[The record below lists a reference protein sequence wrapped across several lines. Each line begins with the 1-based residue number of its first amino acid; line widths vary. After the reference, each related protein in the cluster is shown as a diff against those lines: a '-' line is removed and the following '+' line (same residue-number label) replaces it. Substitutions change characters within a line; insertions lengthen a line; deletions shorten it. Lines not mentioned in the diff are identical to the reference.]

1 MANTIATA
9 TLFQTEL
16 DKAAVQGALTGWMES
31 NAGQVKYSGG
41 KEVKIPKLKLQ
52 GMTDYSKATGYNE
65 GDIVYEYETRIMT
78 QDRGRKFSI
87 DAMDVDESGFVLTAG
102 TIMGEFQREYVI
114 PEIDAYRLSKIATTV
129 IASPT
134 NAAFSY
140 TPAEADV
147 IKKIKAGI
155 KVIREN
161 GYNGELIIH
170 ATGDTVEAIENASLG
185 KLTAVTFSVGG
196 IDTKVPAI
204 DRCPI
209 IETPQNRM
217 YSAITLAN
225 SGVGG
230 YTKGSTAVDVNFLI
244 MPRVAP
250 IAISKQDN
258 MRIFDPQTNQAK
270 NAWAMDYRKYH
281 DLWVKDNAAELIF
294 ANFKQAKPAGV

>member
-65 GDIVYEYETRIMT
+65 GDIVYEYETRVMT

-102 TIMGEFQREYVI
+102 TIMGEFQREQVV
-114 PEIDAYRLSKIATTV
+114 PEIDAYRLSKLATTV
-129 IASPT
+129 IGSVT
-134 NAAFSY
+134 NAVFSY
-140 TPAEADV
+140 TPVDTD
-147 IKKIKAGI
+147 IIRKIKDGI

-161 GYNGELIIH
+161 GYNGELVIH
-170 ATGDTVEAIENASLG
+170 ATCDTVEAIELAALG
-185 KLTAVTFSVGG
+185 KLTTVTFSAGG

-209 IETPQNRM
+209 VETPQNRM
-217 YSAITLAN
+217 YSSITLNN
-225 SGVGG
+225 SGDGG
-230 YTKGSTAVDVNFLI
+230 YSKGSTAIDTNFLI
-244 MPRVAP
+244 MPRTAP

-258 MRIFDPQTNQAK
+258 MRIFDPQTNQTK
-270 NAWAMDYRKYH
+270 NAWSMDYRKYH
-281 DLWVKDNAAELIF
+281 DLWVKDNSAKLIF
-294 ANFKQAKPAGV
+294 ANFKGAKPTGV